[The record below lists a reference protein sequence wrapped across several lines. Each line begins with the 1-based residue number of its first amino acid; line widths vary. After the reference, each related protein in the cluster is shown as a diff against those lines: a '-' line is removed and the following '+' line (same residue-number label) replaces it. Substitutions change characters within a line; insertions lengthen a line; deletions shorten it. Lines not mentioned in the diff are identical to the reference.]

1 MSRTA
6 RPPTPPPPESCFK
19 LRVAPGRVVVHR
31 RTRLRVSVRRHGRA
45 AAGVR
50 VTVGGLG
57 VRASARTKRR
67 GRAQLVVR
75 SRRSGRL
82 RVTVGGQPRGCAVR
96 LLAVR
101 AKPGR

>member
-1 MSRTA
+1 VRG
-6 RPPTPPPPESCFK
+6 SCFQV
-19 LRVAPGRVVVHR
+19 RVTPGRVVVHR
-31 RTRLRVSVRRHGRA
+31 PTRLRIVVRRRGRA

-57 VRASARTKRR
+57 VRASTRTKRR

-82 RVTVGGQPRGCAVR
+82 RVTVGGQPRGCGVR
-96 LLAVR
+96 HLAVR
-101 AKPGR
+101 PKPGG